1 MKQQF
6 LLIDEGGYKGVR
18 PKYDT
23 EVTRT
28 ASGFKRLIR
37 KTQLTAKRCVEDQ
50 DAAEKVFG
58 RVFNDENI
66 KKRLKMVLEKLHG
79 GHVTDSAM

>member
-1 MKQQF
+1 M
-6 LLIDEGGYKGVR
+6 
-18 PKYDT
+18 YDT

-28 ASGFKRLIR
+28 ASGFKLLIR
-37 KTQLTAKRCVEDQ
+37 KTQLTAKRWVEDR
-50 DAAEKVFG
+50 DAAEKEFG

-66 KKRLKMVLEKLHG
+66 KKRLKKTLKKLHG